1 MATVGSTNFAFQK
14 PMGDIMDTMSKFYR
28 VYGGNLHWAPW
39 RTLWGMP
46 SSWLVSEAHVKTL
59 PIHLK
64 MATCECPEVIQCHSV
79 LKGAEYAHCGK
90 FSMKKLRVSS
100 FVHFPIFKG
109 CETGI
114 LQLRSRCC
122 QGMAEQPGVERG
134 KMLMGK
140 ECNLS
145 NSPIPESLNLGLTRK
160 PYVYNSYSLHF
171 LILWT
176 MQHCLC
182 NTTGTYHAMLQY
194 YIQQIVKA

>member
-1 MATVGSTNFAFQK
+1 MNKGAPVMHVARFFVFRSRLFVQHVSDMAKSLTERFRNCVTLCHSFRT
-14 PMGDIMDTMSKFYR
+14 PEDTHDLCVMCLGEEHMY
-28 VYGGNLHWAPW
+28 
-39 RTLWGMP
+39 
-46 SSWLVSEAHVKTL
+46 
-59 PIHLK
+59 
-64 MATCECPEVIQCHSV
+64 SV

-171 LILWT
+171 LIL
-176 MQHCLC
+176 
-182 NTTGTYHAMLQY
+182 
-194 YIQQIVKA
+194 